1 MYTYVYSNSKPRNK
15 TQFVLQLKNKKIDY
29 VFLGSSRVQNHINTQ
44 LVQNLTSKKAMNLGI
59 NGAKLDHIY
68 LMLKLLVSNNV
79 SFEKVFIQ
87 VDYIYNFDSDS
98 KIVSPESLPFIRSNS
113 VVNTHLKNDNPDFLK
128 SNVIPFYRYAVNDYK
143 IGFREFFFN
152 VINKKSNQNF
162 NDGFEPKNGKFKDIN
177 YKLPDTIAKKNK
189 VLDDITQFCKTN
201 KINLVYF
208 CSPFCTQVSSSNFV
222 SKLKVKIPNLYDF
235 SNVISNDSLFVD
247 CGHLNEKGADL
258 FTRKLVQNCIKSSQ

>member
-1 MYTYVYSNSKPRNK
+1 
-15 TQFVLQLKNKKIDY
+15 
-29 VFLGSSRVQNHINTQ
+29 
-44 LVQNLTSKKAMNLGI
+44 MNLGI
-59 NGAKLDHIY
+59 NGAKLDHVY

-87 VDYIYNFDSDS
+87 VDYNYNLDSGS
-98 KIVSPESLPFIRSNS
+98 TIVSPESLPFIRSNS
-113 VVNTHLKNDNPDFLK
+113 VVNAHLKNDNPDFFK
-128 SNVIPFYRYAVNDYK
+128 SNIIPFYRYAVNDYK
-143 IGFREFFFN
+143 IGFREFFFTA
-152 VINKKSNQNF
+152 INKKSNQNF
-162 NDGFEPKNGKFKDIN
+162 NDGFEPKNGQFKDIN

-201 KINLVYF
+201 NINLVYF

-235 SNVISNDSLFVD
+235 SNVIINDSLFVD
-247 CGHLNEKGADL
+247 CGHLNEKGAEL